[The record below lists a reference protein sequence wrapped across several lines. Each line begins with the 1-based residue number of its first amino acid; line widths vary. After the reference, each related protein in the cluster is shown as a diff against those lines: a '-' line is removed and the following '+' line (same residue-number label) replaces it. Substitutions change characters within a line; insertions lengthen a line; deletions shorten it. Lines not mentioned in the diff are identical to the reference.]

1 MSNLG
6 DALVLVNVTWDGP
19 NDPENPKNWPAS
31 RKWMVFIPMSL
42 FNLLSSMSSATVAPA
57 LEAIADDLKIR
68 SQTLLIM
75 SLSVYLLGSAIV
87 PLIGSGMNS
96 DLFPPQDR
104 WKAMAVFTLAPLI
117 GTAIGP
123 ITGGFLVQY
132 ESWPWCFYVVS
143 IAAAVVQLA
152 AFLLLRET
160 YGPVLLRRKCAR
172 MRKTTGNPDLYTEY
186 DGMSSTALLHKNLI
200 RPFRL
205 LATQPIIQVLSL
217 YLAYLNGILYLMVA
231 TFPDVW
237 TTIYHESESIGS
249 LNYLSLTVGMTIA
262 MQLGTRIAGRVYQR
276 LCANNGGVAR
286 PEFRL
291 PILCAGACIVPI
303 GLFWYGWSA
312 RQSIHWIMPNIGA
325 AIYAGST
332 VVQLICV

>member
-1 MSNLG
+1 
-6 DALVLVNVTWDGP
+6 
-19 NDPENPKNWPAS
+19 
-31 RKWMVFIPMSL
+31 
-42 FNLLSSMSSATVAPA
+42 
-57 LEAIADDLKIR
+57 
-68 SQTLLIM
+68 
-75 SLSVYLLGSAIV
+75 
-87 PLIGSGMNS
+87 
-96 DLFPPQDR
+96 
-104 WKAMAVFTLAPLI
+104 
-117 GTAIGP
+117 
-123 ITGGFLVQY
+123 
-132 ESWPWCFYVVS
+132 
-143 IAAAVVQLA
+143 
-152 AFLLLRET
+152 
-160 YGPVLLRRKCAR
+160 

-237 TTIYHESESIGS
+237 TTIYRESESVGS
-249 LNYLSLTVGMTIA
+249 LNYLSLTVGMAIA
-262 MQLGTRIAGRVYQR
+262 MQLGTRVADRVYQR
-276 LCANNGGVAR
+276 LRANNGGVAR

-332 VVQLICV
+332 VVQLVCVQGYLIDTYQLFAASAMAAVMVLRSLLGFALPLIAPSLYTTLGFAWGNSLLAFIAIFIGIPSPLFLWFYGERLREKSTYARDT

>member
-1 MSNLG
+1 MEGHGSIHPGSTHRNG
-6 DALVLVNVTWDGP
+6 YRPHHRGISCSIRVL
-19 NDPENPKNWPAS
+19 
-31 RKWMVFIPMSL
+31 
-42 FNLLSSMSSATVAPA
+42 
-57 LEAIADDLKIR
+57 
-68 SQTLLIM
+68 
-75 SLSVYLLGSAIV
+75 
-87 PLIGSGMNS
+87 
-96 DLFPPQDR
+96 
-104 WKAMAVFTLAPLI
+104 AV
-117 GTAIGP
+117 
-123 ITGGFLVQY
+123 V
-132 ESWPWCFYVVS
+132 FYVVS
-143 IAAAVVQLA
+143 IAAAVMQLA

-312 RQSIHWIMPNIGA
+312 RQSIHWIMP
-325 AIYAGST
+325 
-332 VVQLICV
+332 